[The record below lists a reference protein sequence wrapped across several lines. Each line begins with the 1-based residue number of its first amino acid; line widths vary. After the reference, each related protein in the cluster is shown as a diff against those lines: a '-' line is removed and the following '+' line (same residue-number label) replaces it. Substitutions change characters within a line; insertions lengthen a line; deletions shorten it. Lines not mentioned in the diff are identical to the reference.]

1 MLIFLLSVLLALI
14 LILFTLFNARI
25 APLHH
30 GLLRLYAWHITNHTS
45 HGRQLTRAS
54 ILSLLDCH
62 LLLMCDDIAEV
73 RETLHQDVLA
83 CAEIISDVQFL
94 AIKVISIMLVKDAS
108 HALYDE
114 VYTIGIFRQIFSLLN
129 IFINLREDLT

>member
-1 MLIFLLSVLLALI
+1 
-14 LILFTLFNARI
+14 
-25 APLHH
+25 
-30 GLLRLYAWHITNHTS
+30 
-45 HGRQLTRAS
+45 
-54 ILSLLDCH
+54 
-62 LLLMCDDIAEV
+62 MCDDIAEV

-108 HALYDE
+108 HALYNE

-129 IFINLREDLT
+129 IFVDLREDLT